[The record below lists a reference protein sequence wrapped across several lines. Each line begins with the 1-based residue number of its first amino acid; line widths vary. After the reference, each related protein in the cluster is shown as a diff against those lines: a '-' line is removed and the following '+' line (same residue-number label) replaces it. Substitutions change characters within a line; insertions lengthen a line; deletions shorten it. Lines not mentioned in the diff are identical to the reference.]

1 MRRLI
6 FTCLA
11 ISLLSPMAAFAGG
24 LDGFLANVN
33 VQARADL
40 PGFSARLSTQ
50 FGVPV
55 PRVQAVIQAVPQ
67 PADAFM
73 ILQLGQMSGREP
85 DRVLAVYGPNKKKG
99 WGAIAK
105 DLGIKPGSADFHAL
119 KSGNLHFTGERGG
132 RSEGSHGNG
141 KGDKGGGHGGGKGKG
156 SGHGGGGGHGGGLV
170 SELVSGNGGGNGGGH
185 GRGHNK

>member
-1 MRRLI
+1 
-6 FTCLA
+6 
-11 ISLLSPMAAFAGG
+11 MAAFASG

-33 VQARADL
+33 VQAQANL
-40 PGFSARLSTQ
+40 PAFSVRLSTQ

-55 PRVQAVIQAVPQ
+55 PRVQAIIQAVPQ

-105 DLGIKPGSADFHAL
+105 DLGIKPGSAEFHAL
-119 KSGNLHFTGERGG
+119 KNGDLHFTGQPSGSGG
-132 RSEGSHGNG
+132 GHGG

-156 SGHGGGGGHGGGLV
+156 SGHGGGLV
-170 SELVSGNGGGNGGGH
+170 SELVSGNGGGH